1 MRTFLFLFAL
11 LFLPAPVRSEFDI
24 YKICGYGTARCRSKC
39 KVEEFQI
46 GACPNAY
53 PCCLKKRTL

>member
-1 MRTFLFLFAL
+1 MVQNSCLVSL
-11 LFLPAPVRSEFDI
+11 LILQVRSEFDI

-39 KVEEFQI
+39 KAEEFQI
-46 GACPNAY
+46 GACPNAH